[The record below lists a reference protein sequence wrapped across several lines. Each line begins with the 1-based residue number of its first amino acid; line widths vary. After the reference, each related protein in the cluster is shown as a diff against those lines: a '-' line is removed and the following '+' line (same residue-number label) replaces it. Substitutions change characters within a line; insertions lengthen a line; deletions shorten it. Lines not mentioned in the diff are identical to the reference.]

1 MINKPNIFFALTLV
15 LIFIATNLYYVNLK
29 NDSLKKIKFNSVGF
43 NAGCNVNEYAHKQTS
58 AFCMNDFK
66 KLTPNSK

>member
-15 LIFIATNLYYVNLK
+15 LIFIATNLYSVNFK

-43 NAGCNVNEYAHKQTS
+43 NARWSINEYAHKQTT
-58 AFCMNDFK
+58 AFWINDFK
-66 KLTPNSK
+66 KLTPNSN